1 MASMAAPGMQ
11 AGGMVGYWK
20 RREDEDEND
29 EGLGQGLLDPD
40 EPLAHAS
47 GAQEPAWLIRFR
59 AALVLL
65 GSLTFLAST
74 SFIPVFNK
82 RLFAKDFHYPLF
94 TTSVYLLLCVLGG
107 AMYFLARW
115 AVGAA
120 GRRQTTPHYATWAYW
135 RNVVRATWLLGLA
148 FGAKLGLTNYGLD
161 LVSSTHRSVIHSSVT
176 KRQN

>member
-1 MASMAAPGMQ
+1 MAAPGTQ

-74 SFIPVFNK
+74 SFIPVFHIHLKK
-82 RLFAKDFHYPLF
+82 RLLGNTELLAVAQDFVHNN
-94 TTSVYLLLCVLGG
+94 C
-107 AMYFLARW
+107 W
-115 AVGAA
+115 
-120 GRRQTTPHYATWAYW
+120 
-135 RNVVRATWLLGLA
+135 
-148 FGAKLGLTNYGLD
+148 
-161 LVSSTHRSVIHSSVT
+161 
-176 KRQN
+176 